1 MYHDEFARLLED
13 GWELNNFLQG
23 VRLSSKQGS
32 MAELEL
38 LQWRHARKAGGLL
51 QCFIMR

>member
-1 MYHDEFARLLED
+1 MYYDEFARLLEN

-23 VRLSSKQGS
+23 VRFSSKQGS

-38 LQWRHARKAGGLL
+38 LQ
-51 QCFIMR
+51 